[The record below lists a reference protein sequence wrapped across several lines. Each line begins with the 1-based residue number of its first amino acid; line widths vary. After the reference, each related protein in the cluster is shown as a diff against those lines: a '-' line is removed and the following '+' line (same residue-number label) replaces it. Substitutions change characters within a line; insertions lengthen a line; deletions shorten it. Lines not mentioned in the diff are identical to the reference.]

1 MKIALATTIVVSS
14 LTFICGHEHGLSTH
28 HRRLA
33 KGSKADMSLS
43 MPDSPRSPD
52 SAKGR
57 KLHLTDTDEHRRL
70 SKGSKADM
78 SLSMPDSPRS
88 PDSAKG
94 RKPHLTDT
102 HHRLA
107 KGEKDMSMPD
117 SPRSPDAKAE
127 KMSMPSDAK
136 GRKLRA

>member
-14 LTFICGHEHGLSTH
+14 LTFICSHEHGGSTH

-33 KGSKADMSLS
+33 KGSKADMSMS

-52 SAKGR
+52 IAKGR
-57 KLHLTDTDEHRRL
+57 KL
-70 SKGSKADM
+70 
-78 SLSMPDSPRS
+78 
-88 PDSAKG
+88 
-94 RKPHLTDT
+94 HLTDT

-107 KGEKDMSMPD
+107 KGEKDMSMSMPD